1 MQYLEYYNLLS
12 TLVSAK
18 DINNLSQAYIINTFL
33 FRLHKDKITNKF
45 SLIAYECC
53 SQSNKKQREI
63 EVKRLLKNINTA
75 IVSLNAKKMFRT
87 KVYFGDTITIKIEL
101 LEILPEVIGCFRLY
115 NFFGGK
121 LFSYIERELKCKI

>member
-18 DINNLSQAYIINTFL
+18 DINNPSRAYIIKAFL
-33 FRLHKDKITNKF
+33 FRLYKDKTTNRF
-45 SLIAYECC
+45 SLIAQECC
-53 SQSNKKQREI
+53 SHLDRKRREI
-63 EVKRLLKNINTA
+63 EVKRFLKSINAA

-101 LEILPEVIGCFRLY
+101 LEVLAEVIALFKLY

-121 LFSYIERELKCKI
+121 LYPFIEERLQCKI

>member
-33 FRLHKDKITNKF
+33 FRLHKDKTTNKF

-63 EVKRLLKNINTA
+63 GVKRLLKNINTA